1 MAKRT
6 VCRKGLRRLTPKLRK
21 PVCCPML
28 YSADIG
34 HRRLQLPGVI
44 DHPSVWRVTSNWTP
58 GGSGS
63 GTVMSASASK

>member
-6 VCRKGLRRLTPKLRK
+6 VCRKGLRRLTQKLRE

-28 YSADIG
+28 YSADTG
-34 HRRLQLPGVI
+34 HRKLQLSGVI
-44 DHPSVWRVTSNWTP
+44 DHPSTRRVTSNWTP

-63 GTVMSASASK
+63 DIVMSALAST